1 MICPQCGGEMREGA
15 QFCSQCGTSP
25 NTQEGI
31 QQEERTRPRWVWRV
45 NELRWVILA
54 YVLASCVC
62 MSCACLLG
70 YRTQWILWRLGL
82 R

>member
-1 MICPQCGGEMREGA
+1 MNCPECGREVREGA
-15 QFCSQCGTSP
+15 QFCNHCGARLNAEWRP
-25 NTQEGI
+25 E
-31 QQEERTRPRWVWRV
+31 QQERAEPRWKRRV
-45 NELRWVILA
+45 YELRWIIVA
-54 YVLASCVC
+54 YLVVSCVC